1 MRLADR
7 VALVTGAARGIGRG
21 IALRFADEGAHVVVA
36 ELDVDTAQ
44 VTVGEVEAKS
54 RRALAV
60 ECNVTQA
67 ASVQAAVERA
77 LDEFGRIDILVN
89 NAGTGQRV
97 VETVDLD
104 EAEWDRVLAVNITG
118 VFICSKYVGRQ
129 MMRQDSGKIINLSSI
144 NGISGPPLVSAYNA
158 AKWAVIG
165 FTQDPRGRTG
175 AVPRQRER
183 DLPRPGG
190 HRLPES
196 QHGGAGGGDGYSGS
210 RLAGAAAAV
219 RAAGALDDAGGHR
232 GRRHVSG
239 VRRLGPHDRRAS
251 RRIRWLGRRVRGS
264 AKAPGYVISRPLAG
278 DVSARD
284 YMLAPHHF
292 PIYLQRCYPS
302 ARLLTAF
309 PRL

>member
-1 MRLADR
+1 MRLADKI
-7 VALVTGAARGIGRG
+7 ALVTGAARGIGRG

-44 VTVGEVEAKS
+44 VTVGEVEAKG

-60 ECNVTQA
+60 ECDVTQA
-67 ASVQAAVERA
+67 ASVQAAVDRA

-144 NGISGPPLVSAYNA
+144 NGISGPPLVAAYNA

-165 FTQDPRGRTG
+165 FTKTHCGRVG
-175 AVPRQRER
+175 ALSHQREC
-183 DLPRPGG
+183 DLPRSGG
-190 HRLPES
+190 HGLPES
-196 QHGGAGGGDGYSGS
+196 QHGGAGGCAMDIPEADLRE
-210 RLAGAAAAV
+210 RLRQSVPMGRWTTPEDIAAAATFL
-219 RAAGALDDAGGHR
+219 ASDDSVHMTGEHLVVSGGL
-232 GRRHVSG
+232 GGVSG
-239 VRRLGPHDRRAS
+239 VAPKRRDRS
-251 RRIRWLGRRVRGS
+251 
-264 AKAPGYVISRPLAG
+264 
-278 DVSARD
+278 
-284 YMLAPHHF
+284 
-292 PIYLQRCYPS
+292 Q
-302 ARLLTAF
+302 
-309 PRL
+309 